1 MRKLFLV
8 GLLASLA
15 GCEAYTDQ
23 TSPCVGQSAVSTNN
37 RTPSSS
43 SRAFMANQVSRNA
56 ADLDCAYQ
64 PIGANR

>member
-23 TSPCVGQSAVSTNN
+23 TSPCVGQGAASTNKPI
-37 RTPSSS
+37 PSSS

-56 ADLDCAYQ
+56 ADLDCAYR
-64 PIGANR
+64 PIGANQ

>member
-1 MRKLFLV
+1 MHNLILI

-23 TSPCVGQSAVSTNN
+23 TSPCVGQGAASAKN
-37 RTPSSS
+37 RAPSSS

-56 ADLDCAYQ
+56 IDLDCAYR
-64 PIGANR
+64 PIGANQ